1 VNSHEAKELLLLF
14 RPAVDHDDP
23 EFTEAL
29 TLAKSDPELAA
40 WFQHHCAFQNAATSA
55 FDDIPVPDGLKEQ
68 ILSERKAHLALS
80 SRRRALVAAC
90 SLAVIAI
97 AGFFTF
103 RTLVPPGPPRDY
115 SFNNFHERMMSKIIR
130 YPKMDLYTN
139 DLQAIR
145 QNLAQN
151 GQTNLAFA
159 PFTPSLE
166 QTAGTG
172 CASFDWQQKP
182 VAMVC
187 FNSGKKG
194 ATKSPD
200 LFLFIADKSSVTNPP
215 AGTPV
220 IAHAH
225 GMKNLISAS
234 WSSGNKV
241 YVLGA
246 LGDEA
251 FLKQYF

>member
-1 VNSHEAKELLLLF
+1 MNSQEAKEMLLLF

-23 EFTEAL
+23 EFAEAVA
-29 TLAKSDPELAA
+29 LAKSDPELAE
-40 WFQHHCAFQNAATSA
+40 WFQQHCAFQNAAASA
-55 FDDIPVPDGLKEQ
+55 FGDIRVPDGLKEQ
-68 ILSERKAHLALS
+68 ILSERKAHLTLS
-80 SRRRALVAAC
+80 SRRRALVAVC
-90 SLAVIAI
+90 SLGVIAV

-103 RTLVPPGPPRDY
+103 RTLVPPSPSRDY
-115 SFNNFHERMMSKIIR
+115 SFNNFHDGMMSKIIR

-151 GQTNLAFA
+151 GQTNLALA
-159 PFTPSLE
+159 PFTAPLE
-166 QTAGTG
+166 KTDGTG
-172 CASFDWQQKP
+172 CASFEWQEKP
-182 VAMVC
+182 VAMIC

-194 ATKSPD
+194 TSKSPD
-200 LFLFIADKSSVTNPP
+200 LFLFIADRSSITNPP
-215 AGTPV
+215 AGMPV